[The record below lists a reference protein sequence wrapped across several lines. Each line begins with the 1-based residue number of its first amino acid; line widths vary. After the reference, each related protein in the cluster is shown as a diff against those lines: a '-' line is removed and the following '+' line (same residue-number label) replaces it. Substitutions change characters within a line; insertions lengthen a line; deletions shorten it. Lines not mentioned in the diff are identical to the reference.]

1 MTDEQKSKDDN
12 MDEPFDLSFLEEDLS
27 KLPDAPESDSG
38 SFEGAKFGKI
48 EIDPS
53 LPLEAQIEQAK
64 EAARAAGIPEDIV
77 EKLANAIGNRMAASH
92 GLMSTARN
100 FSTSAA
106 FATMMA
112 GSDEF
117 TTALGIMG
125 HEYHGKLAEIY
136 GDGTYIMVPLCVCEL
151 TNDPTMQHQ
160 HSAITP
166 PGAPADYDEK
176 RKQFVRTTKKFQR
189 DCAALATLVFGIGI
203 GGVQFGGDHDGD

>member
-1 MTDEQKSKDDN
+1 MKDERKSKDDN

-27 KLPDAPESDSG
+27 KLPDAPEPDSG
-38 SFEGAKFGKI
+38 SFEGARFGRI

-64 EAARAAGIPEDIV
+64 EVARAAGIPEEIV
-77 EKLANAIGNRMAASH
+77 DRLANAIENRMAASH

-100 FSTSAA
+100 FSKSAA

-151 TNDPTMQHQ
+151 TNDPTMQHR

-176 RKQFVRTTKKFQR
+176 RRQFVRVTKKFQR

-203 GGVQFGGDHDGD
+203 GGVQFDNDREL